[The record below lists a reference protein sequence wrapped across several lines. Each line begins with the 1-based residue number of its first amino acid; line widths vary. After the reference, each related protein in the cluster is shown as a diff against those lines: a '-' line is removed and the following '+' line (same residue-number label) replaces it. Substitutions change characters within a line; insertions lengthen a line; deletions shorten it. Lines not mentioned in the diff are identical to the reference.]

1 MPVARP
7 KGRQRPAGAQR
18 ERERERV
25 GDASVSMVIR
35 AAEENLGTVLRDV
48 ADNVPFP
55 CFWMFLGER

>member
-1 MPVARP
+1 M
-7 KGRQRPAGAQR
+7 
-18 ERERERV
+18 